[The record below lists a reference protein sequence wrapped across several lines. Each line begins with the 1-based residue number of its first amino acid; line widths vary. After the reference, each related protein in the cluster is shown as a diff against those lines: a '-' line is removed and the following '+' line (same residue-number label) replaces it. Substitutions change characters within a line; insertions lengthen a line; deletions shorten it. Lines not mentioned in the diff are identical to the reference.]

1 MDQLEECGL
10 VKMDFLGLK
19 TLTLIK
25 NTENLIKKRGI
36 DFSIEKIPEDDEK
49 TFKMLG
55 EGKSA
60 CIFQFESAGMQKI
73 LKDAQPET
81 IEDLIA
87 LNALYRP
94 GPMANIPQFIE
105 SKKINLKS
113 SIPTLLLKKF
123 LSLHTEL
130 LFIRNR

>member
-36 DFSIEKIPEDDEK
+36 DFSIDKIPEDDRK

-55 EGKSA
+55 DGKSA

-73 LKDAQPET
+73 LKDARPES

-94 GPMANIPQFIE
+94 GSHAVYPSVCRI
-105 SKKINLKS
+105 KKRQIKNQIS
-113 SIPTLLLKKF
+113 
-123 LSLHTEL
+123 
-130 LFIRNR
+130 